1 MWPEDEGKEKESECE
16 SKMQV
21 IKVNE
26 SKSKC

>member
-1 MWPEDEGKEKESECE
+1 MRREDEGKERESECE